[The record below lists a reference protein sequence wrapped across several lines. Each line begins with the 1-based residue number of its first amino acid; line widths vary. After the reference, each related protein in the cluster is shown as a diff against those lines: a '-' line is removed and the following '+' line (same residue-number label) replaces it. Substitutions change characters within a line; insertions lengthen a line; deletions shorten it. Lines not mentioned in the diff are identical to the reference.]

1 MTVINFEKF
10 SVDVQMNDLYLFM
23 RKVLEKQNYDAR
35 LGRKMLKTYSEVRPL
50 REEEREYLGIRLL
63 YPEKFWKVAS
73 VYYHSNKAWMSVKN
87 VEKLQ
92 TAVMQMKQKKKFLKA
107 VFNEPVQGL

>member
-1 MTVINFEKF
+1 M
-10 SVDVQMNDLYLFM
+10 
-23 RKVLEKQNYDAR
+23 
-35 LGRKMLKTYSEVRPL
+35 
-50 REEEREYLGIRLL
+50 